1 MEMIAILLNLVVF
14 LLVAPL
20 AVGLLGRTKARFQ
33 LRHGPSLLQ
42 QYRDMENLWAKHSPD
57 LSIPSAVFAIA
68 PYMALFCYIL
78 AGALIPVVFINDS
91 GNVGSTFP
99 GLPGGDLVLLMYLLG
114 LATFAIALG
123 GMDSGASFGHMGSS
137 RSMFVHVIV
146 EPGLILSIAALA
158 LYWNTTDPV
167 SIVTQMQTLGLV
179 GVLTHPS
186 LLLIAFSL
194 IILILAEAGRLPFD
208 NPATHL
214 ELTMSEHAVGIEY
227 GGRHWAALKSAEMLK
242 MLFLLTLLIDL
253 FVPGFVTPLQTT
265 LGLASLAVIAYLI
278 KLCIAILLL
287 AVWESL
293 RGQLRLRAAI
303 RPALL
308 AVGLALCSIVL
319 TFTSHIF
326 LGGR

>member
-1 MEMIAILLNLVVF
+1 MGLIAILLNLVIF

-20 AVGLLGRTKARFQ
+20 AMGLLGHSKARLQ

-42 QYRDMENLWAKHSPD
+42 QYRDMKNLWAKHSPD
-57 LSIPSAVFAIA
+57 LSIPSTVFAIA
-68 PYMALFCYIL
+68 PYIALFCYIF

-91 GNVGSTFP
+91 GNVGSAF
-99 GLPGGDLVLLMYLLG
+99 GFPGGDLVLLIYLLG
-114 LATFAIALG
+114 LATFVIALG

-146 EPGLILSIAALA
+146 EPGLILSLAALA
-158 LYWNTTDPV
+158 FYWNTTDPV
-167 SIVTQMQTLGLV
+167 SIETQMQTLGLG

-186 LLLIAFSL
+186 LLLIAFSF

-265 LGLASLAVIAYLI
+265 LGLASLAVIAYPI
-278 KLCIAILLL
+278 KLCIAILFL

-293 RGQLRLRAAI
+293 QGQFRLRAAI

-319 TFTSHIF
+319 TFTNHIF
-326 LGGR
+326 FGGR